1 MKRQPALHD
10 IDLKLLRIFQAV
22 VLHNG
27 FSAAQGALG
36 MTQATIS
43 AHMKL
48 LEARLGF
55 RVCERGR
62 SGFFLTDPGKRVHS
76 AMLDLF
82 GSIESFQGSVAAER
96 GELSGV
102 LHFGTVDAM
111 HTNPAIDLAAA
122 LADFQR
128 AAPKVRLEIDIA
140 APQTLAQGLLSG
152 RYHVV
157 LCPAQRYPARMQAT
171 DLFDEEQR
179 LYCGRGHPLF
189 DADDDAATPELLTGY
204 PFAGRTYMAEEDP
217 ICGVT
222 FHWTAVTAHMEGTA
236 LLLCGGGY
244 LSFLP
249 THFARQW
256 VDEGALRAVAPDRF
270 TFLDRF
276 QIVRP
281 RKERVPAVAVL
292 AECLGRHVR
301 GGAT

>member
-1 MKRQPALHD
+1 MKPQPALHD
-10 IDLKLLRIFQAV
+10 IDLRLLRVFHAV

-36 MTQATIS
+36 MTQASIS
-43 AHMKL
+43 SHMKQ
-48 LEARLGF
+48 LEVRLGF

-62 SGFFLTDPGKRVHS
+62 SGFFLTDGGKRVHA

-82 GSIESFQGSVAAER
+82 GSIESFQGSVAAAR

-102 LHFGTVDAM
+102 LQFGTVDAM

-140 APQTLAQGLLSG
+140 APQALAQGLLSG
-152 RYHVV
+152 RYHIV
-157 LCPAQRYPARMQAT
+157 LSPSQRYPAHVQAT

-189 DADDDAATPELLTGY
+189 EADHDAVTPEVLADY
-204 PFAGRTYMAEEDP
+204 PFAGRSYTAEGP
-217 ICGVT
+217 ICGVP

-256 VDEGALRAVAPDRF
+256 VEAGALRAVAPQRF
-270 TFLDRF
+270 TFFDRF
-276 QIVRP
+276 QVVCP

-292 AECLGRHVR
+292 ADCLARQVR
-301 GGAT
+301 QGD